1 MKLYD
6 YCIIGGGPAGIGVL
20 DRLLQ
25 EGQKNCML
33 FEGRDELLYTL
44 SFMPFIKQTSPMFQ
58 SAVSGT
64 GFKTHLLETNRP
76 EPVLSLGSRLIGTD
90 FKNHR
95 IIINDNGKENL
106 TVSYRKLLIATGS
119 VQSIYGSRLL
129 PGFRGAGTFSTY
141 QTAEMLTRY
150 DFIPGEK
157 LAIIGESSYAE
168 ETRRIAQ
175 EKGIET
181 ILFSNSSFE
190 SAVPYTDV
198 TGLEGKE
205 HISGI
210 RIRTPENKTQHF
222 AIDSLAV
229 DGEFIME
236 HKMRELLGIEWNIDK
251 WQAATDDEQ
260 RHPDFADVYITGDAW
275 KPGFNFLNQ
284 YENGYNLAG
293 RIL

>member
-1 MKLYD
+1 MKSYD

-20 DRLLQ
+20 DRLLHK
-25 EGQKNCML
+25 GQKNVML

-44 SFMPFIKQTSPMFQ
+44 SFMPFIKQTSAMFR

-64 GFKTHLLETNRP
+64 GFKTHLLETKRP
-76 EPVLSLGSRLIGTD
+76 ESVISLGSRLIGTD
-90 FKNHR
+90 FENHR
-95 IIINDNGKENL
+95 IIINDNGRENL
-106 TVSYRKLLIATGS
+106 TVSYRNLIIATGG
-119 VQSIYGSRLL
+119 VQAVYGRRLL

-190 SAVPYTDV
+190 SAVPYAEV
-198 TGLEGKE
+198 TGLEGDE

-210 RIRTPENKTQHF
+210 RIRTPENKNQYF
-222 AIDSLAV
+222 AIDSLAT

-236 HKMRELLGIEWNIDK
+236 HKMRELLGIEWDIDR
-251 WQAATDDEQ
+251 WQAETDTTQ
-260 RHPDFADVYITGDAW
+260 RHPDFTDVYIAGDAW
-275 KPGFNFLNQ
+275 KPNFNFLNQ